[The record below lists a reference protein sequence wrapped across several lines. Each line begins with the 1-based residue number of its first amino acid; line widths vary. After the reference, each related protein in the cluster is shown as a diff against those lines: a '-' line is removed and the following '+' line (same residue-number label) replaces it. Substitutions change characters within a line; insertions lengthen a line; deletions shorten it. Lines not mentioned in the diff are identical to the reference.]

1 MSESA
6 PVPRPATGLTTALV
20 AELAKKTGVCWVRHH
35 GRTHAVWHVWHEDAL
50 CLVSGGDEQPL
61 PDIEDGAR
69 VEVVLRSKDNGGR
82 LVTWVGTASVVRPED
97 EDWPSVTAA
106 LVAGRLN
113 LADLSTA
120 AAGWAAT
127 SVVRR
132 IVPTGEV
139 VESPGELSADAHREM
154 PLDTPA
160 TTRGPLPR
168 ILHRR
173 VKRRPKLS

>member
-1 MSESA
+1 MTASDQSGSDPAFTSA
-6 PVPRPATGLTTALV
+6 LI
-20 AELAKKTGVCWVRHH
+20 AELGKKTAVCWLRYDGQV
-35 GRTHAVWHVWHEDAL
+35 HAVWHVWLDDAL

>member
-1 MSESA
+1 MSESS
-6 PVPRPATGLTTALV
+6 PISRPATGLTTALV
-20 AELAKKTGVCWVRHH
+20 AELAKKTGVCWVRYR
-35 GRTHAVWHVWHEDAL
+35 GRSHAVWHVWHDDAL

-69 VEVVLRSKDNGGR
+69 VEVVMRSKDSGGR

-97 EDWPSVTAA
+97 EAWPSVTAA
-106 LVAGRLN
+106 LVTGRLN

-132 IVPTGEV
+132 VVPTGEV
-139 VESPGELSADAHREM
+139 VESPGELSDDAHRE
-154 PLDTPA
+154 TPRETAA

>member
-1 MSESA
+1 MDDPHLGA
-6 PVPRPATGLTTALV
+6 ALV
-20 AELAKKTGVCWVRHH
+20 AELAKKTGVSWVRHAQQ
-35 GRTHAVWHVWHEDAL
+35 THAVWHVWHDDAL

-69 VEVVLRSKDNGGR
+69 VEVLMRSKDNGGR
-82 LVTWVGTASVVRPED
+82 LLTWVGTASVVPPGSAE
-97 EDWPSVTAA
+97 WGPVTTA

-120 AAGWAAT
+120 ADGWAGT

-132 IVPTGEV
+132 IVPTGEL
-139 VESPGELSADAHREM
+139 VEGPGSLSDDAHRAT
-154 PLDTPA
+154 PLPTPA
-160 TTRGPLPR
+160 TTRGRLPR
-168 ILHRR
+168 VLHRR